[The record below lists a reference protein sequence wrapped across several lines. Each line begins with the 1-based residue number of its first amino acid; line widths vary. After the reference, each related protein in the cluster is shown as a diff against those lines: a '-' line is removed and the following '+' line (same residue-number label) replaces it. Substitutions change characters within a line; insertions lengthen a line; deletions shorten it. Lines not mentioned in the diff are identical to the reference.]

1 MTRITAISLA
11 CLGAAALAIPALAI
25 AADAP
30 AKLTDAQVTKGR
42 QLFTDNSCGACHTLA
57 DANGGGSIGPSLDNN
72 THVTYD
78 IALDRIANG
87 SGPMPAFQ
95 GTIPD
100 EDIPLLAHY
109 VLQVKK

>member
-25 AADAP
+25 AADEP
-30 AKLTDAQVTKGR
+30 AKLTDEQVKKGR
-42 QLFTDNSCGACHTLA
+42 QLFADNSCGACHTLA
-57 DANGGGSIGPSLDNN
+57 DGGGGGGIGPSLDNN
-72 THVTYD
+72 THITLDLAV
-78 IALDRIANG
+78 DRIANG
-87 SGPMPAFQ
+87 AGPMPAFQ

-100 EDIPLLAHY
+100 EDIPLLARY